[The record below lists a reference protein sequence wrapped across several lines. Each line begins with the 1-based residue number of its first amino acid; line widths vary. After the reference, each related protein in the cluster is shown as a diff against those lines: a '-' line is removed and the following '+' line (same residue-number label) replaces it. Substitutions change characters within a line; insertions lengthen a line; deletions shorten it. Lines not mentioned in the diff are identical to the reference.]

1 MEPLLTNFDIAIFI
15 ISLLVVMGL
24 GLWAG
29 RKEEDSDDY
38 FLAGHTSR
46 WWGVAGSIFGS
57 NVSANHIIGMM
68 GVGFAAGFA
77 MSHFEITAI
86 AGLLL
91 LCYGFLP
98 VYRKLNVY
106 TLSDYLGRRYGESS
120 RVLYAIIML
129 LVIVVIQMVPGF
141 YIGSRYLITLIQT
154 GETAQAKA
162 IVSEEGRLTGIT
174 FTHGVGYG
182 SEPEVIIDLP
192 PSKSA
197 RDMAKATASI
207 GDYVAVRGDDGELK
221 AYPEDVFGGDEN
233 EIERTFQGVTAVDV
247 EDGGNGYD
255 PEFPPKV
262 TLKGGAEFNWTLSP
276 GDINPQWYV
285 AGILLMAVV
294 TGTYVIFGGL
304 KAVIITDVL
313 QSILMLASA
322 IFVGLLI
329 FSQEEI
335 GGWTGMLA
343 LDSAENGGKELMRLY
358 RPTDHVGF
366 PWTGTLS
373 GLLVLHFYYWGTNQF
388 IVQRALSARS
398 DREAR
403 TGIIAAGFFKLLIP
417 FMSIGGGIAAY
428 YYFAERG
435 LLDTV
440 DQDAAFMELMRH
452 VVTKFEINGYLV
464 VGVAGLVA
472 AGVVGAILSSVDSM
486 LNSGSTI
493 MTFDVY
499 KRYMKPDADERQLV
513 QTGRMWVVIFII
525 AAATLTIF
533 TMDPNS
539 EASFFMQIATHQS
552 KLVAGVVVAFALG
565 MFWKRA
571 TSAGATTAII
581 VGVAASYLLPIF
593 YSGNLDPG
601 GPKLMRGY
609 LGTVKV
615 AEFDQESVRFF
626 QSTTRDADGNI
637 VEQQPTW
644 FSQHHLQ
651 DGDMVRFAGSKE
663 LPAAIPALSRD
674 KSYFVR
680 AVDAYEVTI
689 HESKSDA
696 ENDRRPITFESQGQ
710 GDQQLYLASKHLTYT
725 WWGPHLNF
733 MHSVFLAAV
742 LAFILHVVIS
752 LITPR
757 PEDKQAALTW
767 TGLGGHDPSVL
778 RKAALKIVLSIGLFA
793 VLGWLMVSGV
803 LSPTVAGLV
812 AAVWTFLMFLD
823 AAIGSVVASH
833 ASAAAVKFMVKDSGD
848 TPDDDEKG
856 ISLLEED
863 RFWGGLLAAVAVFMM
878 FYFYYVW

>member
-1 MEPLLTNFDIAIFI
+1 MEPLLSTPDIIIFV
-15 ISLLVVMGL
+15 ISLLAVMGL

-29 RKEEDSDDY
+29 RKEENSDDY

-98 VYRKLNVY
+98 VYRKLNLY

-120 RVLYAIIML
+120 RILYAIIML

-154 GETAQAKA
+154 GKTATATA
-162 IVSEEGRLTGIT
+162 AVADDGTIERIDFS
-174 FTHGVGYG
+174 HGAGYG
-182 SEPEVIIDLP
+182 AEPEVLIELP
-192 PSKSA
+192 PGKNADDLAQASA
-197 RDMAKATASI
+197 AIAKFVAFRD
-207 GDYVAVRGDDGELK
+207 DEGELH
-221 AYPEDVFGGDEN
+221 ATPEDVYSGAQEDIEQEFLGVSAINVDDAGG
-233 EIERTFQGVTAVDV
+233 
-247 EDGGNGYD
+247 GYD
-255 PEFPPKV
+255 PEYPPKV
-262 TLKGGAEFNWTLSP
+262 TIKGGAEFDQNLSP
-276 GDINPQWYV
+276 GDINPMWYK
-285 AGILLMAVV
+285 AGILLMALV
-294 TGTYVIFGGL
+294 TGTYVIVGGL
-304 KAVIITDVL
+304 KAVIVTDVL
-313 QSILMLASA
+313 QSILMLAA
-322 IFVGLLI
+322 ALFVGVLI
-329 FSQEEI
+329 FSQPEV
-335 GGWTGMLA
+335 GGWNGMLS
-343 LDSAENGGKELMRLY
+343 LDAAGNGGKELMRLY
-358 RPTDHVGF
+358 RGTDHAGF

-403 TGIIAAGFFKLLIP
+403 TGIIVAGFFKLLIP

-428 YYFAERG
+428 YYFRERN

-452 VVTKFEINGYLV
+452 VVTKFELYGTVIK
-464 VGVAGLVA
+464 GVAGLVA

-486 LNSGSTI
+486 LNSGATI
-493 MTFDVY
+493 VTFDVY
-499 KRYMKPDADERQLV
+499 KRYINPFADERRLV
-513 QTGRMWVVIFII
+513 WMGRFWVVVFIV

-565 MFWKRA
+565 MFWKRS
-571 TSAGATTAII
+571 TGAGATVAI
-581 VGVAASYLLPIF
+581 VAGVAASYLLPIF
-593 YSGNLDPG
+593 YSGNLDAG

-609 LGTVKV
+609 MGTMQV
-615 AEFDQESVRFF
+615 AEFDRETVRFF
-626 QSTTRDADGNI
+626 KSTSRNADGELI
-637 VEQQPTW
+637 EHEPGF
-644 FSQHHLQ
+644 FSQHHFQ
-651 DGDMVRFAGSKE
+651 EGDTVRFTGSKE
-663 LPAAIPALSRD
+663 LPAATPAVSPD
-674 KSYFVR
+674 KAYFVR
-680 AVDAYEVTI
+680 IVDAYEVTL
-689 HESKSDA
+689 HESLSDA
-696 ENDRRPITFESQGQ
+696 ENDLAPVVFVNQGQ
-710 GDQQLYLASKHLTYT
+710 GAQQLYLGDKYLTFT

-742 LAFILHVVIS
+742 LAFVLHVLVS
-752 LITPR
+752 LATPR
-757 PEDKQAALTW
+757 PDDEQAALTW

-778 RKAALKIVLSIGLFA
+778 RKAAIKIALSLSLFVLLA
-793 VLGWLMVSGV
+793 RLMVWEICT
-803 LSPTVAGLV
+803 PTIAGLI
-812 AAVWTFLMFLD
+812 AAIWTFLMFFD
-823 AAIGSVVASH
+823 AALNSIVDSRSTAIASKMMD
-833 ASAAAVKFMVKDSGD
+833 ASRDVERP
-848 TPDDDEKG
+848 T
-856 ISLLEED
+856 SLLEED

-878 FYFYYVW
+878 FYFY

>member
-1 MEPLLTNFDIAIFI
+1 MSPLLTPIDFTIFI
-15 ISLLVVMGL
+15 GSLLIIMGL

-29 RKEEDSDDY
+29 RKEDTSDDY

-68 GVGFAAGFA
+68 GVGFTVGFA

-141 YIGSRYLITLIQT
+141 YIGSRALNTLIQT
-154 GETAQAKA
+154 GKTATAEA
-162 IVSEEGRLTGIT
+162 VVGDDGRVNEISFRPGK
-174 FTHGVGYG
+174 GYG
-182 SEPEVIIDLP
+182 SAPEVIIDLP
-192 PSKSA
+192 PSNHA
-197 RDMAKATASI
+197 DQLAQAKAEI
-207 GDYVAVRGDDGELK
+207 GEYIAFYDEEGELQTIP
-221 AYPEDVFGGDEN
+221 ADEFSGEDSEVVDIFGGVRSITITDP
-233 EIERTFQGVTAVDV
+233 
-247 EDGGNGYD
+247 GGGYD
-255 PEFPPKV
+255 AEFPPNV
-262 TLKGGAEFNWTLSP
+262 TLKGGADFHPSLDP
-276 GDINPQWYV
+276 GDIDPRWYQ

-294 TGTYVIFGGL
+294 TGAYVIIGGL

-313 QSILMLASA
+313 QSILMLISA
-322 IFVGLLI
+322 LIVGILI
-329 FSQEEI
+329 FSQPEV

-343 LDSAENGGKELMRLY
+343 LDSKAEGGRELMHLY
-358 RPTDHVGF
+358 KPTTHPGF
-366 PWTGTLS
+366 PWTGTLT
-373 GLLVLHFYYWGTNQF
+373 GLMVLHFYYWGTNQF

-398 DREAR
+398 DHEAR

-428 YYFAERG
+428 YFFRERN

-452 VVTKFEINGYLV
+452 VVAPLEIK
-464 VGVAGLVA
+464 GVAVRGLLGFVA

-486 LNSGSTI
+486 LNSGATI

-499 KRYMKPDADERQLV
+499 KRYINPNASERGLV
-513 QTGRMWVVIFII
+513 WMGRLWVVIFIV

-539 EASFFMQIATHQS
+539 ESSFFMRIATHQS
-552 KLVAGVVVAFALG
+552 FLVAGVVVAFALG

-571 TSAGATTAII
+571 TSAGATVAI
-581 VGVAASYLLPIF
+581 VTGVAASYCLPIL
-593 YSGNLDPG
+593 YSGDLQG
-601 GPKLMRGY
+601 TKLIRGY
-609 LGTVKV
+609 TGTAQI
-615 AEFDQESVRFF
+615 AEFDEQYVRFYEATK
-626 QSTTRDADGNI
+626 QTPEGEI
-637 VEQQPTW
+637 VENAPGY
-644 FSQHHLQ
+644 FDQHYYRQ
-651 DGDMVRFAGSKE
+651 GEMVRFANSEE
-663 LPAAIPALSRD
+663 LPAALPAIELDR
-674 KSYFVR
+674 SYFVR
-680 AVDAYEVTI
+680 PVDAYEVTL
-689 HESKSDA
+689 HLSQSDA
-696 ENDRRPITFESQGQ
+696 EHNRDPIVFETGGRGAQE
-710 GDQQLYLASKHLTYT
+710 LYLATRQETVS
-725 WWGPHLNF
+725 WWGTHLNF

-742 LAFILHVVIS
+742 LALALHVMIS

-757 PEDKQAALTW
+757 PEEKRAALTW
-767 TGLGGHDPSVL
+767 TGLGGHDPSVI
-778 RKAALKIVLSIGLFA
+778 RKAALKIAISLGLFA
-793 VLGWLMVSGV
+793 VLAWFMVNET
-803 LSPTVAGLV
+803 LTPTVAGLL

-823 AAIGSVVASH
+823 AAIASVVQAQ
-833 ASAAAVKFMVKDSGD
+833 ATAAAVKFMDRKEAEDSE
-848 TPDDDEKG
+848 PSESPRAV
-856 ISLLEED
+856 SLLEED

-878 FYFYYVW
+878 FYFF